1 MEIPAGVRDAIEA
14 SPIAHL
20 VTLEPSGTPHISMAW
35 IGLEGDEVVI
45 GTMYDQPKL
54 ENIRRDE
61 RVAISFETG
70 RTSPMGLDGY
80 IVLHGRARL
89 TDGGAPQLLQRLAYG
104 YIGPDVVFPGFPD
117 PPDGWVIRIAVD
129 RITGSDVALTHD

>member
-1 MEIPAGVRDAIEA
+1 M
-14 SPIAHL
+14 
-20 VTLEPSGTPHISMAW
+20 TLNPSGTAQISMAW

-45 GTMYDQPKL
+45 GTMYDQAKL

-70 RTSPMGLDGY
+70 RTSPMGLPGY

-89 TDGGAPQLLQRLAYG
+89 TDGGAPQVLKRLARG
-104 YIGPDVVFPGFPD
+104 YIGPDVDFPHAGA
-117 PPDGWVIRIAVD
+117 PDGWVIHIAVD
-129 RITGSDVALTHD
+129 RISGSDVALGQR